1 MKKDK
6 NALICAKQMIKDFV
20 ISNNNLDNFH
30 LFAMALS
37 QTDGLQDLTLIRFLK
52 IYIL

>member
-1 MKKDK
+1 
-6 NALICAKQMIKDFV
+6 MIKDFV

-37 QTDGLQDLTLIRFLK
+37 QTDGTARLDINKISKNIYTLKERNNKFRDV
-52 IYIL
+52 